1 MNVMRVVRYAASIA
15 LAVAAMTATLQ
26 AQEIIAKKLFVVSV
40 DFGTAPENF
49 ERFKQVMLENA
60 KASVADEPGC
70 RQFDV
75 YEVATSPNHL
85 FLYEVYEDDAA
96 FQQHLNAPHFKKF
109 SEAIATLVTSR
120 ANARGTMLTAY
131 RKAR

>member
-1 MNVMRVVRYAASIA
+1 MAVMHAARRIAFIA
-15 LAVAAMTATLQ
+15 LAAAAMPSTAQ
-26 AQEIIAKKLFVVSV
+26 AQDVITKKLFVVTV

-49 ERFKQVMLENA
+49 ERFKQVMTENA
-60 KASVADEPGC
+60 RASVADEPGC
-70 RQFDV
+70 RQFDI

-85 FLYEVYEDDAA
+85 FLYEVYDDDAA

-109 SEAIATLVTSR
+109 SDAITTLVTSR
-120 ANARGTMLTAY
+120 ANARGTMMTAY

>member
-1 MNVMRVVRYAASIA
+1 V
-15 LAVAAMTATLQ
+15 T
-26 AQEIIAKKLFVVSV
+26 V

-96 FQQHLNAPHFKKF
+96 FQQHINAPYFKKF
-109 SEAIATLVTSR
+109 SEAITTLVTSR
-120 ANARGTMLTAY
+120 SNARGTMLTGF

>member
-1 MNVMRVVRYAASIA
+1 MAAMHAARRIAFIA
-15 LAVAAMTATLQ
+15 LAAAAALSPVQ
-26 AQEIIAKKLFVVSV
+26 AQETITKKLFVVTV

-96 FQQHLNAPHFKKF
+96 FQQHINAPHFKKF
-109 SEAIATLVTSR
+109 SEAITTLVTSR
-120 ANARGTMLTAY
+120 SNARGTMLTGF

>member
-1 MNVMRVVRYAASIA
+1 MTVMPAARHLVFTV
-15 LAVAAMTATLQ
+15 LAATASLSTAQ
-26 AQEIIAKKLFVVSV
+26 AQEAITKKLFIVTV

-96 FQQHLNAPHFKKF
+96 FQQHINAPHFKKF
-109 SEAIATLVTSR
+109 SEAITTLVTSR
-120 ANARGTMLTAY
+120 SNARGTMLTGF